1 MSETKKPTDFIVGCK
16 YQNKHNDKIVTV
28 VSKEIS
34 DYGNPVWS
42 AKKDDD
48 ETAFTVILM
57 RSDRQHWNRITAEAW
72 PLGGDVD
79 IVRYE
84 KFTGQNGVR
93 AVRIVVVIDGVTYTG
108 DLTQY
113 NGYAEMTGA
122 GWVQNDNTLS
132 TASSIRVQYEY
143 PDYESYVNSFYR
155 GDEEE

>member
-16 YQNKHNDKIVTV
+16 YQNKHNNKIVTV

-34 DYGNPVWS
+34 DYGNPVWT
-42 AKKDDD
+42 AKKDND
-48 ETAFTVILM
+48 ENAFSIILM
-57 RSDRQHWNRITAEAW
+57 RSDRQHWKRITAEAW
-72 PLGGDVD
+72 PMGRDVD
-79 IVRYE
+79 IERYQ
-84 KFTGQNGVR
+84 KFTWNGER

-108 DLTQY
+108 NLTQY

-122 GWVQNDNTLS
+122 GWVKNDNTLS